1 MPVTFVDQ
9 LMAFVS
15 TPVNLTTFIADTGIA
30 AYAGA
35 SFTRRYGQSGFQVD
49 SVALGTP
56 VDFEL
61 QQPILDDL
69 RIMGTEQRTD
79 SSSGRKLY
87 DLRYHRQQV
96 IGWVDA
102 SFTVPADFNA
112 ELIPGS
118 APLGPGGSVTQGTT
132 TECSA
137 RELPDAVPGGSHNG
151 CIHPELPAAGLG
163 FRIGRPVSNSGSSED
178 TAGKTVSRERSGV
191 SRIPGR
197 IDRPASLVVRTELSR
212 RGRRRRAHHGAG
224 SRAVVR
230 CRRHTRD
237 IFYASGINRQPI
249 GREE

>member
-132 TECSA
+132 TSA
-137 RELPDAVPGGSHNG
+137 QPGNFQMQYLVGLTTGVFTLSYPLRVSVFASADLSPTADLQRIRQVRRFLESDPAFLESLDGSTDQRPLLFVQIYPGAAADGAPITAQAVGQLFDADD
-151 CIHPELPAAGLG
+151 ILATFFTLPA
-163 FRIGRPVSNSGSSED
+163 
-178 TAGKTVSRERSGV
+178 
-191 SRIPGR
+191 
-197 IDRPASLVVRTELSR
+197 
-212 RGRRRRAHHGAG
+212 
-224 SRAVVR
+224 
-230 CRRHTRD
+230 
-237 IFYASGINRQPI
+237 
-249 GREE
+249 